1 MGWVSCRH
9 QSYTSYRSYFKFDQ
23 LSMERFWC
31 NTDCKNDPENCNIFR
46 YALLNTVLFRWH
58 KFFFCFLRFTSTLT
72 FSENFYGN
80 GCHQSIWRIFKY
92 WFQYNIIV
100 QMNVALIIIAQ
111 RMGNSS
117 WCLKWNQSCLADY
130 VSWSIFILFGILP
143 SSFFPHSHT
152 FFKVSFERFTIWTV
166 LKTTEVTELWRHRWF
181 VGQASLIIMV
191 TSKIVW
197 SRLLDLATGMILK
210 SLWIWLY
217 LTLANIL

>member
-117 WCLKWNQSCLADY
+117 WCLKWNQSCLPRNQSRSQHIP
-130 VSWSIFILFGILP
+130 VVVP
-143 SSFFPHSHT
+143 ESFPNLSPYHFNIRS
-152 FFKVSFERFTIWTV
+152 RF
-166 LKTTEVTELWRHRWF
+166 HFACWF
-181 VGQASLIIMV
+181 
-191 TSKIVW
+191 
-197 SRLLDLATGMILK
+197 
-210 SLWIWLY
+210 
-217 LTLANIL
+217 